1 MLRSVFNS
9 EAGYLLPLASQGL
22 SPIRYRPDI
31 DGLRAFAVIAVIVN
45 HFNASLLPSG
55 YLGVDVFF
63 VISGYVITSSL
74 AKRKSKDF
82 SNFIISFYE
91 RRVKRLIPALVAFV
105 LAIGVMICLF
115 NPSPKI
121 ALETGISSV
130 FGISNIYLF
139 IKSTDY
145 FSQSVE
151 LNPFIHTW
159 SLGVEEQFYLLFPL
173 LVWFSGF
180 GRQERHGSLRLMA
193 GIGFLSMAS
202 LLSFI
207 FLYAD
212 HQSAVYFLMPFRF
225 WELGA
230 GVLTFLTLRNEKIT
244 EDCMA
249 KRSSLPFFLVLGLI
263 TVLFLPRSAAVL
275 STVLVVSISALL
287 ISSLS
292 GQSPT
297 LIYKVLS
304 HEKLVSIGRISYSLY
319 LWHWGILAISRWTIG
334 VHWWSVPLIAL
345 LIFLMAKFSYR
356 FIENPL
362 RAASWSIMPL
372 RSLGLGTMLIGFS
385 GLALYTLKA
394 ISPVISLYVGSR
406 QERVPVTT
414 AAKGYQGE
422 FTNRQSDEC
431 RNKIDEGMNSKEWV
445 NRCFAPSKSH
455 SNSAIVF
462 VGDSHSGMLMPMT
475 ELLWEHDKVA
485 VMNIFNDGCIV
496 PVTQKS
502 QGKCKYIEK
511 AILAIHQRVKG
522 DKIFVLTANY
532 MEPNDFVSATRR
544 FAKDFLRYGGKI
556 VVVAPNPEYPGLAT
570 GEMAEGYCSV
580 QWFRPSFALG
590 SECKNGYAIN
600 WRRNKFLKSRLQYL
614 SGLKSIQADLPGF
627 FVYDPFDI
635 LCIRTYPDMGVCR
648 PYSGKTLLYFDDNH
662 LSIAGA
668 KYLYP
673 SFRGFLI
680 RNGLL
685 SSDGGG

>member
-9 EAGYLLPLASQGL
+9 VAGSLLPLVSQAL

-45 HFNASLLPSG
+45 HFNASILPGG

-74 AKRKSKDF
+74 AKRKSKDL
-82 SNFIISFYE
+82 SDFIVSFYE
-91 RRVKRLIPALVAFV
+91 RRIKRLIPALVAFV
-105 LAIGVMICLF
+105 LVNGVMICLF
-115 NPSPKI
+115 NPSPQI

-193 GIGFLSMAS
+193 GIGFLSMVS

-230 GVLTFLTLRNEKIT
+230 GVLTFLTLRNEKVT

-249 KRSSLPFFLVLGLI
+249 KRSSLPFLLVLGLI
-263 TVLFLPRSAAVL
+263 IVLFLPRSAAVL

-287 ISSLS
+287 IGSLS

-319 LWHWGILAISRWTIG
+319 LWHWGILAITRWTIG

-372 RSLGLGTMLIGFS
+372 RSLGLGFILIGTS
-385 GLALYTLKA
+385 GLALYALKA
-394 ISPVISLYVGSR
+394 ISPAISLYVGSR
-406 QERVPVTT
+406 HERVPVTT

-422 FTNRQSDEC
+422 YTNRQSDEC
-431 RNKIDEGMNSKEWV
+431 RNKIDVDMNSKEWI

-455 SNSAIVF
+455 SDSVIVF

-475 ELLWEHDKVA
+475 ELLWEYDKVA

-511 AILAIHQRVKG
+511 AILAINQRLKG
-522 DKIFVLTANY
+522 DKIFVLSANY
-532 MEPNDFVSATRR
+532 WEPNNFVSATRR

-556 VVVAPNPEYPGLAT
+556 VVVAPNPEYPALSS

-614 SGLKSIQADLPGF
+614 SGLKRIQADLPGF

-635 LCIRTYPDMGVCR
+635 LCIRTLPDMGVCR
-648 PYSGKTLLYFDDNH
+648 PYSGKALLYFDDNH

>member
-1 MLRSVFNS
+1 
-9 EAGYLLPLASQGL
+9 
-22 SPIRYRPDI
+22 
-31 DGLRAFAVIAVIVN
+31 
-45 HFNASLLPSG
+45 
-55 YLGVDVFF
+55 
-63 VISGYVITSSL
+63 
-74 AKRKSKDF
+74 
-82 SNFIISFYE
+82 
-91 RRVKRLIPALVAFV
+91 LIPALVAFV

-139 IKSTDY
+139 IKSADY
-145 FSQSVE
+145 FSQSLE
-151 LNPFIHTW
+151 LNPFVHTW

-180 GRQERHGSLRLMA
+180 GRQATHGSRYLMA
-193 GIGFLSMAS
+193 SVGFLSMAS
-202 LLSFI
+202 VLSFI

-230 GVLTFLTLRNEKIT
+230 GVLTFLTLRNEKVT

-249 KRSSLPFFLVLGLI
+249 KKFTTFLLVLGLI
-263 TVLFLPRSAAVL
+263 AVLFLPRSAAVL
-275 STVLVVSISALL
+275 STVLIVSISALL

-292 GQSPT
+292 DQSPT

-319 LWHWGILAISRWTIG
+319 LWHWGILAITRWTIG

-345 LIFLMAKFSYR
+345 MIFLMAKFSYR

-362 RAASWSIMPL
+362 RAASWSRMPL
-372 RSLGLGTMLIGFS
+372 RSLGLGSILIGLS

-431 RNKIDEGMNSKEWV
+431 RNKIDEGMNAKEWI

-455 SNSAIVF
+455 SNSAIIF

-475 ELLWEHDKVA
+475 ELLWEYDKVA
-485 VMNIFNDGCIV
+485 AMNIFNDGCIV

-502 QGKCKYIEK
+502 EGKCKYIEK

-556 VVVAPNPEYPGLAT
+556 VIVAPNPEYPGLST
-570 GEMAEGYCSV
+570 GEMAEG
-580 QWFRPSFALG
+580 
-590 SECKNGYAIN
+590 
-600 WRRNKFLKSRLQYL
+600 
-614 SGLKSIQADLPGF
+614 
-627 FVYDPFDI
+627 
-635 LCIRTYPDMGVCR
+635 
-648 PYSGKTLLYFDDNH
+648 H
-662 LSIAGA
+662 LEESTMH
-668 KYLYP
+668 
-673 SFRGFLI
+673 LI
-680 RNGLL
+680 PA
-685 SSDGGG
+685 

>member
-1 MLRSVFNS
+1 
-9 EAGYLLPLASQGL
+9 LLPLASQGL

-74 AKRKSKDF
+74 AKRKSKNF

-249 KRSSLPFFLVLGLI
+249 KRSSLPFLLVLGLI

-372 RSLGLGTMLIGFS
+372 RSLGLGTILIGLS

-394 ISPVISLYVGSR
+394 ISPAISLYVGSR

-635 LCIRTYPDMGVCR
+635 LCIRT
-648 PYSGKTLLYFDDNH
+648 
-662 LSIAGA
+662 
-668 KYLYP
+668 
-673 SFRGFLI
+673 
-680 RNGLL
+680 
-685 SSDGGG
+685 

>member
-1 MLRSVFNS
+1 M
-9 EAGYLLPLASQGL
+9 
-22 SPIRYRPDI
+22 
-31 DGLRAFAVIAVIVN
+31 
-45 HFNASLLPSG
+45 
-55 YLGVDVFF
+55 
-63 VISGYVITSSL
+63 
-74 AKRKSKDF
+74 
-82 SNFIISFYE
+82 
-91 RRVKRLIPALVAFV
+91 IPALVAFV
-105 LAIGVMICLF
+105 LVNGVMICLF
-115 NPSPKI
+115 NPSPQI

-193 GIGFLSMAS
+193 GIGFLSMVS

-230 GVLTFLTLRNEKIT
+230 GVLTFLTLRNEKVT

-249 KRSSLPFFLVLGLI
+249 KRSSLPFLLVLGLI
-263 TVLFLPRSAAVL
+263 IVLFLPRSAAVL

-287 ISSLS
+287 IGSLS

-319 LWHWGILAISRWTIG
+319 LWHWGILAITRWTIG

-372 RSLGLGTMLIGFS
+372 RSLGLGFILIGTS
-385 GLALYTLKA
+385 GLALYALKA
-394 ISPVISLYVGSR
+394 ISPAISLYVGSR
-406 QERVPVTT
+406 HERVPVTT

-422 FTNRQSDEC
+422 YTNRQSDEC
-431 RNKIDEGMNSKEWV
+431 RNKIDVDMNSKEWI

-455 SNSAIVF
+455 SDSVIVF

-475 ELLWEHDKVA
+475 ELLWEYDKVA

-511 AILAIHQRVKG
+511 AILAINQRLKG
-522 DKIFVLTANY
+522 DKIFVLSANY
-532 MEPNDFVSATRR
+532 WEPNNFVSATRR

-556 VVVAPNPEYPGLAT
+556 VVVAPNPEYPALSS

-614 SGLKSIQADLPGF
+614 SGLKRIQADLPGF

-635 LCIRTYPDMGVCR
+635 LCIRTLPDMGVCR
-648 PYSGKTLLYFDDNH
+648 PYSGKALLYFDDNH